1 MPPRSPP
8 NVTVAPGPMGRGA
21 GGGRS
26 GFLSLGVQEDS
37 LRGRQN
43 ARLDATESGAML
55 TRNNVTGTRTV
66 LEFAREHDLA
76 VLINRP
82 LRTGCGI
89 RTTWTT
95 RSARYAARRS
105 MSTFTCTRLSTTCN
119 QKAPMV
125 TQGNIAPDFTV
136 ETDRSEKVTLSKL
149 RGRQV
154 VLFHPK
160 DDAPGWKIE
169 CKAR

>member
-8 NVTVAPGPMGRGA
+8 NVTVAPGAMGRGA

-66 LEFAREHDLA
+66 LEFARDLA

-82 LRTGCGI
+82 LRTRCGI
-89 RTTWTT
+89 RTTWTI
-95 RSARYAARRS
+95 RSARYAARCS

-119 QKAPMV
+119 EKAPIV
-125 TQGNIAPDFTV
+125 TQENIAPDFTL

-154 VLFHPK
+154 LPEGRHTRMQDRVQ
-160 DDAPGWKIE
+160 G
-169 CKAR
+169 